1 MYSALQLLA
10 EAPPQMLPARSLM
23 AFTLATHILLVPMG
37 VALPLITLIMHGYG
51 LRRGDATALLLARR
65 WSAVMAV
72 QFAIGVVTGTVL
84 SFEFGLLWPGLMGRW
99 GDVFGI
105 GFGVEAWGFFLEAV
119 LIAIYLYGWRRLP
132 PRTHFLLGVPLPATA
147 LLGAFGIL
155 AANSWM
161 NTPRG
166 FTLDAEGN
174 PVDVDVR
181 KAVFTPMFGPQYWH
195 FVVAMLVTAGFV
207 VAGVYATGWLRG
219 RRDRYHRLGF
229 TVPFTV
235 AAVFTPVQFVLGD
248 AIARAVFREQP
259 VKFAAMEI
267 VWNTDTHVPEYLFGR
282 LHPDGTVT
290 GGIKIPQLDSILAGF
305 SPDTEVHGLA
315 SVPADTR
322 PTVAQA
328 TLIHWTFDIMVGIGS
343 VLLLLALWYAVVWV
357 RRRSLPASPWFYRG
371 AACAGVA
378 SVIAVECGW
387 ITTEVGRQ
395 PWIVY
400 ENMRVAEA
408 VTATRSPAL
417 WAMFGLVVVV
427 YVFIFGSFLAV
438 LLRMRTRWRAD
449 DEGRGEPAV
458 VGSPEAYTPYG
469 PRAAVPAGE
478 VPTGDVPAGDAAPPD
493 GGDGPRSAEGGGR

>member
-1 MYSALQLLA
+1 M
-10 EAPPQMLPARSLM
+10 PARSLM
-23 AFTLATHILLVPMG
+23 AFTLASHIILVPLG

-51 LRRGDATALLLARR
+51 LRKGDATALLLARR

-105 GFGVEAWGFFLEAV
+105 GFGVEAWAFFLEAV
-119 LIAIYLYGWRRLP
+119 LIAIYLYGWRRLK
-132 PRTHFLLGVPLPATA
+132 PRTHFLLGLPLPAAA

-166 FTLDAEGN
+166 FALDAEGH
-174 PVDVDVR
+174 PTDVNVW
-181 KAVFTPMFGPQYWH
+181 KAIFTPMFGPQYWH
-195 FVVAMLVTAGFV
+195 FVVAMLVTAGYV

-235 AAVFTPVQFVLGD
+235 AAVFTPIQFMLGD
-248 AIARAVFREQP
+248 SIARQVFHKQP

-267 VWNTDTHVPEYLFGR
+267 VWETDTHVPEYLFGR
-282 LHPDGTVT
+282 LHPDGTIS
-290 GGIKIPQLDSILAGF
+290 GGIKIPQLDSLLAGF
-305 SPDTEVHGLA
+305 RPDTKVTGLT
-315 SVPADTR
+315 SVPASDR
-322 PTVAQA
+322 PNATQA
-328 TLIHWTFDIMVGIGS
+328 TIVHWAFDLMVGIGS
-343 VLLLLALWYAVVWV
+343 LLVLLALCYALIWW
-357 RRRSLPASPWFYRG
+357 RRRRLPESKWFYRG

-378 SVIAVECGW
+378 SVVAVECGW

-408 VTATRSPAL
+408 VTSTRSYAL
-417 WAMFGLVVVV
+417 WIMFALVIVV
-427 YVFIFGSFLAV
+427 YVFIFGSFLVV
-438 LLRMRTRWRAD
+438 LLKMRTRWRLAD
-449 DEGRGEPAV
+449 ARAAAGLPVEG
-458 VGSPEAYTPYG
+458 PETDTPYG
-469 PRAAVPAGE
+469 PR
-478 VPTGDVPAGDAAPPD
+478 PTVPAGDS
-493 GGDGPRSAEGGGR
+493 GGPSGRTGS

>member
-1 MYSALQLLA
+1 MHTAIHLLA
-10 EAPPQMLPARSLM
+10 DAPAQMMPARSLM
-23 AFTLATHILLVPMG
+23 AFTLASHIILVPLG

-51 LRRGDATALLLARR
+51 LRKGDATALLLARR

-105 GFGVEAWGFFLEAV
+105 GFGVEAWAFFLEAV
-119 LIAIYLYGWRRLP
+119 LIAIYLYGWRRLK
-132 PRTHFLLGVPLPATA
+132 PRTHFLLGLPLPAAA

-166 FTLDAEGN
+166 FTLDAKGN
-174 PVDVDVR
+174 PTDVNVW
-181 KAVFTPMFGPQYWH
+181 KAIFTPMFGPQYWH
-195 FVVAMLVTAGFV
+195 FVVAMLVTAGYV

-235 AAVFTPVQFVLGD
+235 AAVFTPIQFMLGD
-248 AIARAVFREQP
+248 SIARQVFHEQP

-267 VWNTDTHVPEYLFGR
+267 VWETDTHVPEYLFGR
-282 LHPDGTVT
+282 LHPDGTIS

-305 SPDTEVHGLA
+305 RPDTKVTGLT
-315 SVPADTR
+315 SVPASDR
-322 PTVAQA
+322 PNATQA
-328 TLIHWTFDIMVGIGS
+328 TIVHWAFDLMVGIGS
-343 VLLLLALWYAVVWV
+343 LLVLLALWYALIWW
-357 RRRSLPASPWFYRG
+357 RRRRLPESKWFYRG

-378 SVIAVECGW
+378 SVVAVECGW

-408 VTATRSPAL
+408 VTSTRSYAL
-417 WAMFGLVVVV
+417 WIMFALVIVV
-427 YVFIFGSFLAV
+427 YVFIFGSFLVV
-438 LLRMRTRWRAD
+438 LLKMRTRWRLAD
-449 DEGRGEPAV
+449 ARAAAGLPAEG
-458 VGSPEAYTPYG
+458 PETDTPYG
-469 PRAAVPAGE
+469 PR
-478 VPTGDVPAGDAAPPD
+478 PTVPAGDS
-493 GGDGPRSAEGGGR
+493 GGSSGRTGS